1 LRFDKQDRCGDG
13 VTFRFDASLFA
24 MSSLKNLFKVLRM
37 SKAQPA
43 AAAVPRPGVPALSA
57 INPPRPGPRRRL
69 TEDFLRAIR
78 ADFRPRCEL
87 ARLCGMSA
95 VTFSAITKPGA
106 VIVVTPL
113 TLARLNVLAD
123 EVGLSTNAPL
133 FQPEMEEVTP

>member
-1 LRFDKQDRCGDG
+1 MR

-24 MSSLKNLFKVLRM
+24 MWSLKNSHTLQSM
-37 SKAQPA
+37 SKAAPPA
-43 AAAVPRPGVPALSA
+43 ALAPPPRPGVPTLSA

-95 VTFSAITKPGA
+95 VTFSAITKPG
-106 VIVVTPL
+106 VLLTITPL

-123 EVGLSTNAPL
+123 EVGMSTNAPL
-133 FQPEMEEVTP
+133 FKAEDESEDGDQS